1 MVKAF
6 NVLSAYSLE
15 SGGLQGSKQVVSL
28 LLIMVLEV
36 VDVVVV
42 VVVVVEVVVMTFDYN
57 GDGEYE
63 NDDKNLVRCQ

>member
-1 MVKAF
+1 M
-6 NVLSAYSLE
+6 LSAYSLE

-42 VVVVVEVVVMTFDYN
+42 VVVVVVEVVVMTIDYN